1 MATQQGMSGV
11 DLVAVTAELRR
22 LLPLW
27 VHKVYQGEDRIAA
40 IRLNTKE
47 REKRTILIEPGRRVH
62 LVPEVPAF
70 PVIPPAFAMLLR
82 KYLVGG
88 RVLDIRQRGLQRTIV
103 LDIQKADQVYHL
115 IIEVFD
121 VGNIVLCNED
131 YTIVQPLTRQK
142 FKDRDVLPGKVYIF
156 PPPDVTLQTR
166 EEFMAVLKGDDRDIV
181 RALAVGS
188 FLGGMY
194 AEQICRTVGIPKETP
209 ASEADAGAVYDAIHA
224 LLDEAAHHQTA
235 VITKTGCH
243 PVITAEPTIQG
254 PFPSFSDALVVY
266 YPKKVREIKE
276 ARPKTTREERI
287 RHQQE
292 EASKKFVKQI
302 KRYEEIVEKIYEEYS
317 FVQEVIT
324 TLDAASKVRSWQ
336 EISDILRADT
346 TGVGKKILQVFPAE
360 AAVEVNLGM
369 TVKIFVHETVEQ
381 NAGRNYDQIKKF
393 KRKLAGARAAM
404 EREIHRPVS
413 KATGYTRPKNKW
425 YHRFR
430 WFQTSDGVLVIGGRD
445 AGQNE
450 DLVKKYLEGGDMFVH
465 ADIHGASVVVVKGK
479 TEHWDEVT
487 RFAAAYSG
495 AWRSGFVTAD
505 VYAARPDQVSKTA
518 ESGEYLSRGSFVV
531 RGERQWF
538 RSVPLEVAIG
548 LQKKPETRIIGGPA
562 SAVKNRAD
570 LYLLLTPGTFEPND
584 VAKKVVR
591 VLRDRLPLSEQKA
604 LKFALNTE
612 SIAAYVP
619 PGGSDI
625 REEA

>member
-11 DLVAVTAELRR
+11 DLIAVTAELRR
-22 LLPLW
+22 MLPLW

-40 IRLNTKE
+40 IRMNTKE
-47 REKRTILIEPGRRVH
+47 REKRTILIEPGKRVH
-62 LVPEVPAF
+62 LVPEVPEF

-88 RVLDIRQRGLQRTIV
+88 RILDIRQRGLQRTII
-103 LDIQKADQVYHL
+103 LDVQKSDQVYHL
-115 IIEVFD
+115 LIEVFD
-121 VGNIVLCNED
+121 VGNIILCNED
-131 YTIVQPLTRQK
+131 YTIIQPLTRQK
-142 FKDRDVLPGKVYIF
+142 FKDRDVLPGKLYLF
-156 PPPDVTLQTR
+156 PPSDVSLQTR
-166 EEFMAVLKGDDRDIV
+166 EEFIATLQADDRDIV

-194 AEQICRTVGIPKETP
+194 AEQVCRTAGIPKDTP
-209 ASEADAGAVYDAIHA
+209 AATVDGGIVYDAIHA
-224 LLDEAAHHQTA
+224 LLHEAAEHPTA
-235 VITKTGCH
+235 VITKSGCH
-243 PVITAEPTIQG
+243 PVVTADPVLQG
-254 PFPSFSDALVVY
+254 PFPLFSDALVVY

-276 ARPKTTREERI
+276 AKPKVSREDRI
-287 RHQQE
+287 RHQQQ
-292 EASKKFVKQI
+292 EASKKFERQI

-324 TLDAASKVRSWQ
+324 TLGSVSQVKSWQ
-336 EISDILRADT
+336 EIEDILKADT
-346 TGVGKKILQVFPAE
+346 SGVGKKIKQVFPAE
-360 AAVEVNLGM
+360 AAVELDLGIV
-369 TVKIFVHETVEQ
+369 VKIFVHDTVEQ

-393 KRKLAGARAAM
+393 KRKLTGAKAAM
-404 EREIHRPVS
+404 ERQIHQPVR
-413 KATGYTRPKNKW
+413 KATGYVKPKNKW

-450 DLVKKYLEGGDMFVH
+450 DLVKKYLEGGDTFVH
-465 ADIHGASVVVVKGK
+465 ADIHGASVIIVKGK
-479 TEHWDEVT
+479 TEHWDEVS

-495 AWRSGFVTAD
+495 AWRSGFGTAD

-538 RSVPLEVAIG
+538 KSVPLEIAIG

-562 SAVKNRAD
+562 SAVQKRAE
-570 LYLLLTPGTFEPND
+570 LFLLLTPGTFEPND

-591 VLRDRLPLSEQKA
+591 VLRDRLPESEQKA
-604 LKFALNTE
+604 LKFALNTD
-612 SIAAYVP
+612 SIAAFVP

-625 REEA
+625 REAV